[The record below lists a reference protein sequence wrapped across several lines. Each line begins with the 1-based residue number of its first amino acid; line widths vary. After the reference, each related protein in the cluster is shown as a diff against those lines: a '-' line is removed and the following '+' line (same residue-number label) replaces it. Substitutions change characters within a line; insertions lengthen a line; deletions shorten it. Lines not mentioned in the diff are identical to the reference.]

1 MTTGV
6 IVLMLP
12 TPPSVNSAYRN
23 VTGRGRVKTAAYTE
37 WEEDADEAYIQQKRG
52 VRPILGV
59 REIEIRIPDNTKGD
73 ITNRIKLLEDYLV
86 SREITGD
93 DKFNRKVSIERDV
106 SLFDLCVVT
115 VRRVGT
121 TTDTGTPLV
130 IGDSR

>member
-12 TPPSVNSAYRN
+12 TPPSVNAAYRN

-52 VRPILGV
+52 VKPIIGE
-59 REIEIRIPDNTKGD
+59 RELEIRIPANTKGD
-73 ITNRIKLLEDYLV
+73 VSNRIKAIEDYLV

-93 DKFNRKVSIERDV
+93 DRFNRKVSIERDV

-115 VRRVGT
+115 VRRVT
-121 TTDTGTPLV
+121 AQTPAANTE
-130 IGDSR
+130 GD